1 MFWKEIFVRKTLLDV
16 DDVSHTIGVGAVEL
30 LPGPVN
36 FVSLDDLTV
45 GVYVFL
51 MAEVDT
57 LLGSFDSSNQ
67 RSRDRVSI
75 EHQWKL

>member
-1 MFWKEIFVRKTLLDV
+1 MFWYKVFVCETLLDV
-16 DDVSHTIGVGAVEL
+16 DDVSHAVRVGAVQL

-36 FVSLDDLTV
+36 FVGLDDLAV
-45 GVYVFL
+45 RVYVFL

-57 LLGSFDSSNQ
+57 LLGSFNSSDQ

-75 EHQWKL
+75 EHQWQL